1 MKRIEV
7 IGAVAAQPG
16 LVICT
21 LGLPSR
27 ELYSLSDKPSHFY
40 MLGSMG
46 MASSIGLGL
55 ALAQEKRVYIIDGD
69 GSLLMNLGSL
79 ATVAA
84 HAPKNYCLVVVDNKG
99 YGSTG
104 HQPTPTAGRTDLAQ
118 LARAAGIEQVCAVKT
133 LSELADCLDR
143 HREECA
149 TIIAEADA
157 SSVDVPQVP
166 LLPRGIARRFKAEV
180 MREDNSSLKKPDAS
194 LRSER

>member
-1 MKRIEV
+1 MKRIEA
-7 IGAVAAQPG
+7 IGAVAARQG
-16 LVICT
+16 LIICN

-55 ALAQEKRVYIIDGD
+55 ALAQKKRVYVIDGD

-79 ATVAA
+79 ATIAQ

-104 HQPTPTAGRTDLAQ
+104 HQPTATAGGTDLARMA
-118 LARAAGIEQVCAVKT
+118 LGAGVERVCSVKT
-133 LSELADCLDR
+133 LKDFNDCLDR
-143 HREECA
+143 HAEESLVIVAVTDSFSADVPHVRLLPHAIAGRFKQEVMKRDA
-149 TIIAEADA
+149 TI
-157 SSVDVPQVP
+157 
-166 LLPRGIARRFKAEV
+166 
-180 MREDNSSLKKPDAS
+180 KKI
-194 LRSER
+194 

>member
-7 IGAVAAQPG
+7 IGAVAARQG
-16 LVICT
+16 LIVCN

-55 ALAQEKRVYIIDGD
+55 ALAQKKRVYVIDGD

-79 ATVAA
+79 ATIAQ

-104 HQPTPTAGRTDLAQ
+104 HQPTATAGRTDLAGI
-118 LARAAGIEQVCAVKT
+118 ARAAGINRVKT
-133 LSELADCLDR
+133 VAVLKDLEDCLDQ
-143 HREECA
+143 HQDESLVV
-149 TIIAEADA
+149 IAMTDA
-157 SSVDVPQVP
+157 SSAEVPLVP
-166 LLPRGIARRFKAEV
+166 LLPGFISTRFKEEV
-180 MREDNSSLKKPDAS
+180 MREN
-194 LRSER
+194 R

>member
-7 IGAVAAQPG
+7 IEAVAARQG

-27 ELYSLSDKPSHFY
+27 ELYALSDKPSRFY

-55 ALAQEKRVYIIDGD
+55 ALAQKKRVYVIDGD

-79 ATVAA
+79 ATIAQ

-104 HQPTPTAGRTDLAQ
+104 HQPTATAGGSTDLAQ
-118 LARAAGIEQVCAVKT
+118 IARAAGIDRVCAVQT
-133 LSELADCLDR
+133 VSALEDSLDR
-143 HREECA
+143 HREECVV
-149 TIIAEADA
+149 IIAGTDAFSADL
-157 SSVDVPQVP
+157 PHVP
-166 LLPRGIARRFKAEV
+166 LLPQFIARRFKDEV
-180 MREDNSSLKKPDAS
+180 MRGDTSNPNKPDPAI
-194 LRSER
+194 RSG